1 MNDLYF
7 NDLENIVLLNPAKKS
22 NFGCS
27 RLKIVTGFTDTERI
41 STHLLSLCDG
51 IKAGIYPNNMAVD
64 IILGMTQGSGLTAK
78 KHNGIVRTIKELN
91 GINGSRQRYMPSI
104 SCRYIYKGKNT
115 HTKLYVWENDDEIPY
130 IAFNGS
136 ANYSMQAF
144 HYRRECMS
152 LCDPVAGLNY
162 FNSLLD
168 DTIDCLDYTI
178 QEREALRNTARIP
191 DEYDD
196 PDSKDYSYYSTK
208 EPVPNG
214 VLKVSLLTAK
224 GEVGYGSG
232 INWGIRPNGT
242 KRDKDQAYI
251 PYNTR
256 DKRAGFF
263 PDRVNPEDENCPLFR
278 VVTKDAGTFHM
289 RMAQAGN
296 KALHTAESNAI
307 LGKWI
312 RHRLGVPSGTFVTK
326 QMLENYGRTY
336 VTFKKYADGTYSLD
350 F

>member
-1 MNDLYF
+1 
-7 NDLENIVLLNPAKKS
+7 
-22 NFGCS
+22 
-27 RLKIVTGFTDTERI
+27 
-41 STHLLSLCDG
+41 
-51 IKAGIYPNNMAVD
+51 
-64 IILGMTQGSGLTAK
+64 
-78 KHNGIVRTIKELN
+78 
-91 GINGSRQRYMPSI
+91 MPSI
-104 SCRYIYKGKNT
+104 SCRYICKGKNT
-115 HTKLYVWENDDEIPY
+115 HTKLYIWENDDEIHN

-168 DTIDCLDYTI
+168 DTINCLDYTI
-178 QEREALRNTARIP
+178 QEREALRNTENLP
-191 DEYDD
+191 EEYDD
-196 PDSKDYSYYSTK
+196 PDSKDYSYYTTK

-214 VLKVSLLTAK
+214 VLKVSLLTAR

-242 KRDKDQAYI
+242 KRDRDQAYI

-256 DKRAGFF
+256 DRRPGFF
-263 PDRVNPEDENCPLFR
+263 PDRVNPEDDNCPLFR

-312 RHRLGVPSGTFVTK
+312 RRRLGVSSGTFVTK
-326 QMLENYGRTY
+326 QMLEDYGRTY
-336 VTFKKYADGTYSLD
+336 VTFKNMLMEHIRLTFNFTDLVRNFWNGFPATALTLRCRRNCFSIPARFNKVFEERVILVHPFNGSVMLPRQIRR
-350 F
+350 FPFCHLR